1 MTTVPKK
8 QLTNA
13 NNNVYEEEVI
23 EVTDNNEYS
32 EKKEDGLSIIDP
44 DNINPDEYNNM
55 IDNNDSIKF
64 KVMTWNLWCMI
75 FAPRTLSNPRRCGK
89 YVLNMAQKEDWTT
102 FDGLIICSFQELWSW
117 KTGIFPPFLLQ
128 LIAYFEYIPYLGV
141 LISFLFQFITLLL
154 GLLPIL
160 KCLPITYNPKKQI
173 SNILKKFVPYS
184 YYNNNIPLRHV
195 LDNGLLLLSNDEA
208 DKWGSFGF
216 ENHACDDSLAYKGFI
231 YAYFKKHH
239 CLIINTHL
247 QAAGDGT
254 ARLSQIKEL
263 NVFINKFKH
272 LIHKEMESMKFQDEY
287 YRINLN
293 KELKIIACG
302 DWNVDMT
309 NHDLII
315 KHENENENENKFT
328 NSKDV
333 QLKVDTEN
341 EKSIESNE
349 SRINSSRGSS
359 LASIVSIA
367 STSTTTSIT
376 DGGGIES
383 EFTDIDMR
391 GDDDDDASCSEN
403 KMKLD
408 EDNNS
413 SQIYRSKSYANLP
426 NILSPD
432 FGSQFIKVNGCD
444 VTCKNEKWGCLDHIL
459 CNFEYTEF
467 NEEILGKEDKLSDHL
482 MVKNEFVSS
491 HSNLK
496 SIR

>member
-1 MTTVPKK
+1 MSTT
-8 QLTNA
+8 QTNK
-13 NNNVYEEEVI
+13 NNYVTSDEEVI

-32 EKKEDGLSIIDP
+32 EKKEEGLSVID
-44 DNINPDEYNNM
+44 PDEYNNM
-55 IDNNDSIKF
+55 IDNDDPIKF

-75 FAPRTLSNPRRCGK
+75 FCPRTLSNPRRCGK
-89 YVLNMAQKEDWTT
+89 YVLEMAKREDWTT
-102 FDGLIICSFQELWSW
+102 FDGLIICNFQELWSW
-117 KTGIFPPFLLQ
+117 KTGIFPPFLLK
-128 LIAYFEYIPYLGV
+128 LIAFFEYIPYLGV

-160 KCLPITYNPKKQI
+160 KCLPISYNPKKQI
-173 SNILKKFVPYS
+173 SNILSKHVPYS

-195 LDNGLLLLSNDEA
+195 LDNGLLLLSNHEA

-239 CLIINTHL
+239 CLVINTHL

-254 ARLSQIKEL
+254 ARLLQIKEL
-263 NVFINKFKH
+263 NTFINKFKH
-272 LIHKEMESMKFQDEY
+272 LIQKEMQSMKFQDED
-287 YRINLN
+287 YRVNLN

-315 KHENENENENKFT
+315 KQEKEIEIKLEKE
-328 NSKDV
+328 KE
-333 QLKVDTEN
+333 KEN
-341 EKSIESNE
+341 EKSIQSNE
-349 SRINSSRGSS
+349 SIVNSSRSS
-359 LASIVSIA
+359 AASIVSIV
-367 STSTTTSIT
+367 STSATSSVT
-376 DGGGIES
+376 DGGIES

-391 GDDDDDASCSEN
+391 GDNDDESYSQN

-408 EDNNS
+408 EENNS
-413 SQIYRSKSYANLP
+413 SEIYRSKSYANLP

-444 VTCKNEKWGCLDHIL
+444 VTCKNQEWGCLDHIL

-467 NEEILGKEDKLSDHL
+467 KEEILGKEDKLSDHL
-482 MVKNEFVSS
+482 MVKNDFISS
-491 HSNLK
+491 RSNLK